1 MSEQQR
7 QKVEFAVRKFLK
19 RVIRNGGTLPNGKHP
34 VIDSE
39 VYRLISVELSRQFN
53 ASQAEKLSV
62 DEICDRVMPLINSR
76 PEGQRFGQD
85 RLWGQTVEFN
95 NEHTVDETIL
105 V

>member
-7 QKVEFAVRKFLK
+7 QKVEFAVRRFLK

-53 ASQAEKLSV
+53 VPQAEKLSV

-95 NEHTVDETIL
+95 NQQVEETM
-105 V
+105 VF